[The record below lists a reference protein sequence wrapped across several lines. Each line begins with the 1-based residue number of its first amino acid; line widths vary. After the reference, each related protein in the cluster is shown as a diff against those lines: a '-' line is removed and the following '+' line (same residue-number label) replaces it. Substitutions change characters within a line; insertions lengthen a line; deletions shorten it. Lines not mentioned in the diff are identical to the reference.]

1 MYLNMC
7 PYKFFTWSW
16 LLFYRNELFS
26 INISKIS
33 KWSILRIFH
42 TINSCGGM
50 ENSSLLLWLKLAH
63 QWDLMLLGLVC
74 KRHPSFCSSYIK
86 SKISM
91 TKKAS
96 FCFWCHVAA
105 IILNCQNVLEKLCQ
119 LYCSTDVCNILIILI
134 IVNNF
139 ETL

>member
-74 KRHPSFCSSYIK
+74 KRHPSFCSSHIK
-86 SKISM
+86 TKISM

-96 FCFWCHVAA
+96 FYQMFLLLMSCSCDNTKLSKCPRKALSTILFNWCM
-105 IILNCQNVLEKLCQ
+105 
-119 LYCSTDVCNILIILI
+119 
-134 IVNNF
+134 
-139 ETL
+139 